1 METQYLH
8 RWQKRRA
15 DEINAAIAE
24 LKTLALTP
32 KPRPILTALELVPLC
47 PIRAAAAAAEYKRW
61 AQSTGNFYNIN
72 AAATAAGNLEAV
84 R

>member
-32 KPRPILTALELVPLC
+32 KPRSVLTALELTPRTPYQVQAD
-47 PIRAAAAAAEYKRW
+47 AAAYRRW
-61 AQSTGNFYNIN
+61 ALSTGNFYNIN
-72 AAATAAGNLEAV
+72 AANLAAGNLES
-84 R
+84 RS